1 VFALTVPFPWV
12 TDNDVSEAG
21 TSLSPGFASDVPM
34 AATSSELLTTRLRN
48 QQLIDCKRRKP
59 AQVVAWLCAMQAQ
72 DYPAAK
78 WAIGLRSPGTQDAD
92 IEQAFNDGLILR
104 THVLRPTWHFV
115 APEDIRWLLAV
126 SAPRIHAANAYY
138 YRQAGLDAKVF
149 AKSCAMIHR
158 TLEGGKALTRAE
170 LAVYLKRAKIPA
182 DGLKLAYLM
191 MHAEL
196 EGVICSGPRKGKQFT
211 YALLEERAP
220 KAKARERGEALA
232 ELAKR
237 YFVSHGPAT
246 VRDFAWWSGLTVTDA
261 QKAVDSVRPALE
273 SSSIDRLVLWSA
285 EAPDRSPSGHGAA
298 FLLPNYDEYL
308 IAYKDRA
315 PVVDAA
321 RAANVVARSNGAFA
335 NHLLIDGR
343 LAGGWSRTC
352 SASSVMIEVAPY
364 KKLTAAQLRAV
375 GNVADCYGEF
385 LGLRASVS
393 IV

>member
-1 VFALTVPFPWV
+1 MFALTVPFPWV

-21 TSLSPGFASDVPM
+21 LSVSPGFASDVPM

-59 AQVVAWLCAMQAQ
+59 AQVVSWLCAMQAQ

-78 WAIGLRSPGTQDAD
+78 WAIGLRSPGIQDAD

-115 APEDIRWLLAV
+115 APEDIRWLLAL

-158 TLEGGKALTRAE
+158 TLEGGKTLTRAE
-170 LAVYLKRAKIPA
+170 LAVYLTRAKIPA

-220 KAKARERGEALA
+220 KAKVRERAEALA

-246 VRDFAWWSGLTVTDA
+246 VRDFAWWSGLTITDA

-285 EAPDRSPSGHGAA
+285 EAPDRSPSRHGAA

-352 SASSVMIEVAPY
+352 SANNVVIEVAPY

>member
-12 TDNDVSEAG
+12 TDNDVTEAG
-21 TSLSPGFASDVPM
+21 IPLDPGFASDLPM
-34 AATSSELLTTRLRN
+34 AATSTELLTTRLRN
-48 QQLIDCKRRKP
+48 QHLIDGKRRKP
-59 AQVVAWLCAMQAQ
+59 AQVVSWLCAMQAQ

-78 WAIGLRSPGTQDAD
+78 WAIGMRSPGSQDAD

-115 APEDIRWLLAV
+115 APEDIRWLLAL

-138 YRQAGLDAKVF
+138 YRQAGLDARIF

-158 TLEGGKALTRAE
+158 TLEGGKTLTRAE
-170 LAVYLKRAKIPA
+170 LAVYLTRAKVPA
-182 DGLKLAYLM
+182 DGLKLAYVM

-196 EGVICSGPRKGKQFT
+196 EGVVCSGPRKGKQFT

-220 KAKARERGEALA
+220 KAKILDRAEALA

-237 YFVSHGPAT
+237 YFASHGPAT
-246 VRDFAWWSGLTVTDA
+246 VRDFAWWSGLTIGDA
-261 QKAVDSVRPALE
+261 KKAVDSVRPILE
-273 SSSIDRLVLWSA
+273 STSLDNLELWSA
-285 EAPDRSPSGHGAA
+285 EAPDGSPSRSGAA

-352 SASSVMIEVAPY
+352 SATSVVIEVAPY

-393 IV
+393 MV

>member
-1 VFALTVPFPWV
+1 MFALTVPFPWV

-59 AQVVAWLCAMQAQ
+59 AQVVSWLGAMQAQ

-78 WAIGLRSPGTQDAD
+78 WAIGLRSPGIQDAD

-115 APEDIRWLLAV
+115 APEDIRWLLAL

-158 TLEGGKALTRAE
+158 TLEGGKTLTRAE
-170 LAVYLKRAKIPA
+170 LAVYLTRAKIPA

-211 YALLEERAP
+211 YALLEERVP

>member
-1 VFALTVPFPWV
+1 
-12 TDNDVSEAG
+12 
-21 TSLSPGFASDVPM
+21 
-34 AATSSELLTTRLRN
+34 
-48 QQLIDCKRRKP
+48 
-59 AQVVAWLCAMQAQ
+59 MQAQ

-78 WAIGLRSPGTQDAD
+78 WAIGLRSPGIQDAD

-115 APEDIRWLLAV
+115 APEDIRWLLAL

-158 TLEGGKALTRAE
+158 TLEGGKTLTRAE
-170 LAVYLKRAKIPA
+170 LAVYLTRAKIPA

-220 KAKARERGEALA
+220 KAKVRERAEALA

-246 VRDFAWWSGLTVTDA
+246 VRDFAWWSGLTITDA

-273 SSSIDRLVLWSA
+273 SSSINRLVLWSA
-285 EAPDRSPSGHGAA
+285 DAPDGPPSKSGGA

-352 SASSVMIEVAPY
+352 SANNVMIEVAPY

-385 LGLRASVS
+385 LGLRASIS